1 MRRKILGSLAILV
14 VFVAAPVSIAS
25 AASLTR
31 AECWVAKFDDNRKRS
46 MCFVSSNRV
55 TMTNFQ
61 HVVDSTSW
69 STCEFSGDYVR
80 HGADLT
86 VTFAEH
92 SGKCSNGALSPEFTA
107 VCTIADD
114 SIACKGSSIVAG
126 KTYEFVGTFY

>member
-1 MRRKILGSLAILV
+1 MRRKILGGLAIWVL
-14 VFVAAPVSIAS
+14 FVAAPASIAV
-25 AASLTR
+25 ADPLTR
-31 AECWVAKFDDNRKRS
+31 SECWVAKFDDNSKRT
-46 MCFVSSNRV
+46 MCFVSSSRV

-61 HVVDSTSW
+61 HVVDSTKW
-69 STCEFSGDYVR
+69 STCEFSGDYIR

-107 VCTIADD
+107 VCAIADD